1 MPTSTVIMYKSLHSF
16 LNRFISLSDDEF
28 SLLKKH
34 IELREYPKKHILIK
48 EGETERELHFV
59 CSGLI
64 HHYFYNGKEQVTTD
78 LVLEDTL
85 TGSVASFLSGRPS
98 HYYLETMEQ
107 TVVFSI
113 SRQNLQELYRSDKK
127 WQRFGRILITHFLLQ
142 QERHILDNI
151 RYSIRERLVRFAEEF
166 PELLKRVPQR
176 RLASYLVMKPET
188 YTRLKP
194 LIAKRNKLPTGKKN
208 KKA

>member
-1 MPTSTVIMYKSLHSF
+1 MPTSTVVMYKSLRSF

-28 SLLKKH
+28 SLLKNR
-34 IELREYPKKHILIK
+34 IELRKYPKKHILIK
-48 EGETERELHFV
+48 EGETEQELYYL

-78 LVLEDTL
+78 LVLEGTL

-98 HYYLETMEQ
+98 HYYLETMEP
-107 TVVFSI
+107 TVVFCI
-113 SRQNLQELYRSDKK
+113 SKQNLQELYRSDKK

-151 RYSIRERLVRFAEEF
+151 RYSIRERLVHFAEEF

-194 LIAKRNKLPTGKKN
+194 LIAKRKKPPTEKKK